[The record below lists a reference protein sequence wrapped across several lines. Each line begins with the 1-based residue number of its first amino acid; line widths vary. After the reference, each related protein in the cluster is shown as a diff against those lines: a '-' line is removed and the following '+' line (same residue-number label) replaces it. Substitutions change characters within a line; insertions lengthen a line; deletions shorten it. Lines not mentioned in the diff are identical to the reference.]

1 MKEVRSGIEELQ
13 ELLTLKKEKQILS
26 SSLRSFKHS
35 DPGRKFLFFLCKIQ
49 FIILIFLAYE
59 MRMQSSKKDRMDPPN
74 SKDYLENK
82 LKSLNENIE
91 YDLSKANSSKRNLHK

>member
-1 MKEVRSGIEELQ
+1 
-13 ELLTLKKEKQILS
+13 
-26 SSLRSFKHS
+26 
-35 DPGRKFLFFLCKIQ
+35 
-49 FIILIFLAYE
+49 
-59 MRMQSSKKDRMDPPN
+59 MQSSKKDRMDQPN